1 MQQAQRQSGFTL
13 TELIMVIVI
22 LGVLSVAAMPM
33 WFSKSDFEG
42 RGYFDEVLQ
51 AARYAQKYAVVSN
64 CNVRL
69 SVTASNY
76 QLNLLAS
83 PHDHCEAHSI
93 TLPGKAGTGPY
104 AAPSGVSVS
113 GAGNY
118 SFLPSGAADNTYT
131 LTIGGHSMRI
141 HAATGFVERL

>member
-1 MQQAQRQSGFTL
+1 
-13 TELIMVIVI
+13 MVIVI
-22 LGVLSVAAMPM
+22 LGVLSAVALPM
-33 WFSKSDFEG
+33 WFSKSDFEE

-83 PHDHCEAHSI
+83 PHGHCEAHSI
-93 TLPGKAGTGPY
+93 TLPGKADTGPY
-104 AAPSGVSVS
+104 AAPSGVSVT

-118 SFLPSGAADNTYT
+118 SFLPSGAADNTYN